1 MSRHDVSQYM
11 RKQVAQAVF
20 DAMDCSDKCLSITS
34 CGCSWN
40 AADAILLL
48 LDRAPSMSGEES
60 LSAALIPFTP
70 PKESKA

>member
-20 DAMDCSDKCLSITS
+20 DAMDCSGDKCLSTKS

-48 LDRAPSMSGEES
+48 LDRAPCHPDFKTQEPE
-60 LSAALIPFTP
+60 A
-70 PKESKA
+70 